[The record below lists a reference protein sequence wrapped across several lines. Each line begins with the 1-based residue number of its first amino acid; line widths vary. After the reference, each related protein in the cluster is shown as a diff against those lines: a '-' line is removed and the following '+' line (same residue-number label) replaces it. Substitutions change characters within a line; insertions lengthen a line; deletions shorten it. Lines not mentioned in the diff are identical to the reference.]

1 MDRFTLDPDDLL
13 QSEEIRRFPPNSI
26 AEGVLQGLT
35 EFGISVL
42 GEIFLFTSQ
51 MSSSTT
57 FSSVLVLAGGISGLA
72 HHPLQYAVSNTGN
85 RSLINSISLGIV
97 GVLTRP
103 LSGAA
108 ELVAKTGQGI
118 LSHVGWNTV
127 PTVILLLK
135 RQNDNFNFYFLFKT
149 THFS

>member
-1 MDRFTLDPDDLL
+1 M
-13 QSEEIRRFPPNSI
+13 Q
-26 AEGVLQGLT
+26 
-35 EFGISVL
+35 
-42 GEIFLFTSQ
+42 FLP
-51 MSSSTT
+51 T
-57 FSSVLVLAGGISGLA
+57 FMFVGGISGLA
-72 HHPLQYAVSNTGN
+72 HHPLQYAVSSTGN

-127 PTVILLLK
+127 PMVLTN
-135 RQNDNFNFYFLFKT
+135 RPTN
-149 THFS
+149 